1 MDIAVNK
8 RETNLEKESLS
19 PSDEKVLYQE
29 ITDNANL
36 YLVSNMLPKHAENDS
51 YLYLISALM
60 KRIKLENGDWRT
72 EIDNRTKFEFEDLQM
87 AVLNKLKENKKDTF
101 IFSFCTMLENGIE
114 IKCSTL
120 RNRIKWAAL
129 ASGAVGLVP
138 VPGISAMIDIALI
151 TKEVKFYIEVLQF
164 TENHIRSTARSFGV
178 DFKDLNREV
187 LIRNILI
194 RDILNLSNEHLMFES
209 LKNICI
215 TFLYTQV
222 ALISSEEYLKGILV
236 PIPVI
241 GPTLAS
247 IIGGVSSLSVTYAS
261 LYLILNKLEEA
272 LKNVIKYCERNRR

>member
-8 RETNLEKESLS
+8 RETNLDKESLS

-60 KRIKLENGDWRT
+60 RRIKLENGDWRT

-101 IFSFCTMLENGIE
+101 IFSFCTMLESGIE

-129 ASGAVGLVP
+129 TSGGFGLVP
-138 VPGISAMIDIALI
+138 VLDISAIALI
-151 TKEVKFYIEVLQF
+151 TNEVKFYIEVLQF

-178 DFKDLNREV
+178 DFKDLNRED

-272 LKNVIKYCERNRR
+272 LKNVTKYCERNRR